1 MPFLPVGSTVL
12 ARSSLRSPLTSVCYH
27 PELIRPSLV
36 LLMAGASSHGPNF
49 TLPPGVSPH
58 SNPRDLIA
66 ELCQIIER
74 QSQELLALRQE
85 QGAQA
90 TSVLRCA
97 RRSHRGRGAGAGLG
111 G

>member
-1 MPFLPVGSTVL
+1 MGD
-12 ARSSLRSPLTSVCYH
+12 ARSPG
-27 PELIRPSLV
+27 PS
-36 LLMAGASSHGPNF
+36 F

-85 QGAQA
+85 QSQEQGAQA

-97 RRSHRGRGAGAGLG
+97 SRSHRGRGAGAGLG

>member
-1 MPFLPVGSTVL
+1 MEDAP
-12 ARSSLRSPLTSVCYH
+12 
-27 PELIRPSLV
+27 
-36 LLMAGASSHGPNF
+36 SHGPNF

-85 QGAQA
+85 QSQDQA
-90 TSVLRCA
+90 TSALTCA

>member
-1 MPFLPVGSTVL
+1 MTQYSPWLHPEFISV
-12 ARSSLRSPLTSVCYH
+12 ARPLTRMGDS
-27 PELIRPSLV
+27 PS
-36 LLMAGASSHGPNF
+36 F

-58 SNPRDLIA
+58 SNPQDLIA

-97 RRSHRGRGAGAGLG
+97 R
-111 G
+111 

>member
-1 MPFLPVGSTVL
+1 MEDAP
-12 ARSSLRSPLTSVCYH
+12 
-27 PELIRPSLV
+27 
-36 LLMAGASSHGPNF
+36 SHGPSF

-85 QGAQA
+85 QSQEQGAQA
-90 TSVLRCA
+90 TIVLRCA